1 MDELARWRAAGL
13 RASAGPASGK
23 RRDDANNLGGRP
35 GCVDGNE
42 ASAEAA
48 APATTTAENK
58 SSAARATTAENKSSA
73 ARAAVQ
79 STSANV
85 MVLAATNAPGAVD
98 AAFLRPGRFD
108 EVRGGTFIIIIIFL
122 RQVGKAKS

>member
-48 APATTTAENK
+48 APAT
-58 SSAARATTAENKSSA
+58 TTAENKSSA